1 MKCLW
6 TLLAAAAIAVSGLAM
21 AQSTGSPAPD
31 PAKAT
36 RPTAKEAMQAEMD
49 LQKNKPSK
57 AVSEQEK
64 QLPAYRPAPRDAMQA
79 EMDLQKNKPS
89 KPVDKNAKAAPRPN
103 ISKMTLEEKE
113 ALRKEVSK
121 EARP

>member
-1 MKCLW
+1 MKHLT
-6 TLLAAAAIAVSGLAM
+6 TLLAAAALAASGLAM
-21 AQSTGSPAPD
+21 AQSTGSSAPD
-31 PAKAT
+31 TAI

-57 AVSEQEK
+57 TVTEQQK
-64 QLPAYRPAPRDAMQA
+64 QLPTYRPAAKDAMQA

-89 KPVDKNAKAAPRPN
+89 KPVDKNAKVPPPPN

-121 EARP
+121 EAKP